1 MIIWGAVW
9 GALVSVLV
17 SRHSGDWEWIVGALL
32 GALAG
37 WTLRKAVRSEVTRLA

>member
-1 MIIWGAVW
+1 MIIWGAIW
-9 GALVSVLV
+9 GALISVLV

-37 WTLRKAVRSEVTRLA
+37 VLAVRYLPVDA